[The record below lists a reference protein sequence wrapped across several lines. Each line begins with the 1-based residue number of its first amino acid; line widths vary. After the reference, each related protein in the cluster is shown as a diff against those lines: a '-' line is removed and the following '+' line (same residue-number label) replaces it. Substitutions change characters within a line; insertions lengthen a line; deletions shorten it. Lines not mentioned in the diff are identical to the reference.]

1 MSWGR
6 RPCRRLV
13 TKNCWTWLCDTKF
26 LQDNLISFYFWEL
39 SINWPKNISSRI
51 WSDKGFWLGY
61 WKQKS
66 KPKEIWFGWNVFPNQ
81 ENTQVWM
88 FFPPNNK
95 IVGIIRAVKR
105 KPAFQF
111 WQMIYLS
118 SGQCTLY
125 SLSQKFLG
133 KRDCF
138 SNQTFLHVP
147 NCLLIHT
154 NTPNDDILY
163 VKHFGRCTVF
173 TNCFHFMMKFY
184 ECCSVTLL
192 WVNVH
197 IYSNYSH

>member
-1 MSWGR
+1 MVWVECVS
-6 RPCRRLV
+6 
-13 TKNCWTWLCDTKF
+13 K
-26 LQDNLISFYFWEL
+26 
-39 SINWPKNISSRI
+39 SRKYT
-51 WSDKGFWLGY
+51 SL
-61 WKQKS
+61 
-66 KPKEIWFGWNVFPNQ
+66 NVFPPKQQNCRDNQ
-81 ENTQVWM
+81 SCQKKTC
-88 FFPPNNK
+88 
-95 IVGIIRAVKR
+95 
-105 KPAFQF
+105 
-111 WQMIYLS
+111 LS
-118 SGQCTLY
+118 VLTDDLSFLWTVY

-173 TNCFHFMMKFY
+173 TNCFHIMMKFY